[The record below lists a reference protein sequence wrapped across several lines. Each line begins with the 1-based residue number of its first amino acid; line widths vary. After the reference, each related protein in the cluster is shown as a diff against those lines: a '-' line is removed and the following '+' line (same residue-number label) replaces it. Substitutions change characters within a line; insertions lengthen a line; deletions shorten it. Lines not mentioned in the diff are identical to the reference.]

1 VLGVE
6 DYVDVKDGRRTALR
20 GSYIPTIIEQ
30 TPRGE
35 REWTVFS
42 RLLKDRIIF
51 LGSAIDDFVANIVIA
66 QLLFLDSED
75 PDKDVSLYINSP
87 GGSVMSGLAIYDT
100 MQYVKSPISTICVG
114 QAFSMAAVLLAAGS
128 KGKRHSLPHARLL
141 LHQPLGGFSGQA
153 SDVDI
158 QAKEIV
164 RVKDQLNTI
173 IARHTGQSLDRVKA
187 DTDRDFYLG
196 PQEAVE
202 YGLLDHVID
211 LRK

>member
-1 VLGVE
+1 VHSRDKQLVPLQ
-6 DYVDVKDGRRTALR
+6 A
-20 GSYIPTIIEQ
+20 SYIPTIIEQ

-51 LGSAIDDFVANIVIA
+51 LGQPIDDFVANIVIA

-100 MQYVKSPISTICVG
+100 MQYVKCPISTICLG
-114 QAFSMAAVLLAAGS
+114 QAFSMAAILLAAGS
-128 KGKRHSLPHARLL
+128 RGKRYSLPHSRIL

-158 QAKEIV
+158 QAREIV
-164 RVKDQLNTI
+164 RVKDEINAI
-173 IARHTGQSLDRVKA
+173 IARHTGQSLERVRA

-196 PQEAVE
+196 PPEAVE
-202 YGLLDHVID
+202 YGLVDHVFD